1 MRYLILYV
9 AVVFLHSCSDDV
21 TGVLVENNKYKNIVI
36 EIIDAYENND
46 LSILEKH
53 LSNDVT
59 LHYSTNHFKSKESVL
74 DLWNDDYYYFSDFDS
89 DIKKKYTILN
99 SDGSY
104 SFFIIYDWIATG
116 NFSNKRI
123 SIPSFSE
130 YIFVNE
136 KISSIKLFFNSGLY
150 HKEILASYKKLL

>member
-1 MRYLILYV
+1 MRYLILFV

-21 TGVLVENNKYKNIVI
+21 SGVLVENNKYKNIVI
-36 EIIDAYENND
+36 EIIDAYENYD

-53 LSNDVT
+53 LSNDVSVQ
-59 LHYSTNHFKSKESVL
+59 YSTNHFNFKQSVL
-74 DLWNDDYYYFSDFDS
+74 NSWNDDYYYFSDFDS
-89 DIKKKYTILN
+89 DIKKNYTILN

-136 KISSIKLFFNSGLY
+136 KISSIKLFFNNSLF
-150 HKEILASYKKLL
+150 HKEILASYN

>member
-1 MRYLILYV
+1 MRYLILFV

-59 LHYSTNHFKSKESVL
+59 IQSSTNRFKSKESVL
-74 DLWNDDYYYFSDFDS
+74 DSWNDDYYYYSDFDS
-89 DIKKKYTILN
+89 DIKKKYTIYN

-116 NFSNKRI
+116 NFSKKRI

-136 KISSIKLFFNSGLY
+136 KISSIKLFFNNRLY
-150 HKEILASYKKLL
+150 HNEVLASYNKLL